1 MFLKKNSS
9 LFTAR
14 FIWAASEN
22 ISKNIIL
29 LFLSFMDD
37 KMLKCK
43 YLMLKNTRNKQPTNN
58 KEIGISK
65 KYSKVYQLLEP
76 AIVFNF
82 S

>member
-1 MFLKKNSS
+1 
-9 LFTAR
+9 
-14 FIWAASEN
+14 
-22 ISKNIIL
+22 
-29 LFLSFMDD
+29 
-37 KMLKCK
+37 
-43 YLMLKNTRNKQPTNN
+43 MLKNTRNKQPTNN